1 MMDIYLLWH
10 ISLHFL
16 LMESLMI
23 SQKNIISS
31 ILKLP
36 LKHGRRFVAIVG
48 PPAGGKSTLANELQ
62 QQISGSC
69 VVPMDGFH
77 LSNEELKM
85 AGLYDRKGSPK
96 TFDVGGLEL
105 ILEKILGGGNIMFP
119 TFDRSLDRV
128 IQNGGMVKSD
138 DHTILVEGN
147 YLILNK
153 EPWKKLSRYWDFSIM
168 LDVPQEIIE
177 KRLLDRWA
185 ANGFDANQ
193 AALKL
198 KNNDLPNAMVIKNN
212 SLEADYCLCFC

>member
-1 MMDIYLLWH
+1 
-10 ISLHFL
+10 
-16 LMESLMI
+16 
-23 SQKNIISS
+23 
-31 ILKLP
+31 
-36 LKHGRRFVAIVG
+36 
-48 PPAGGKSTLANELQ
+48 
-62 QQISGSC
+62 
-69 VVPMDGFH
+69 
-77 LSNEELKM
+77 M

>member
-1 MMDIYLLWH
+1 
-10 ISLHFL
+10 
-16 LMESLMI
+16 MI
-23 SQKNIISS
+23 SQKNIITS

-36 LKHGRRFVAIVG
+36 LRNGRRFVAIVG
-48 PPAGGKSTLANELQ
+48 PPASGKSTFANQLQ

-77 LSNEELKM
+77 LSNEQLKKT
-85 AGLYDRKGSPK
+85 GLSNRKGSPD

-105 ILEKILGGGNIMFP
+105 TLAKISGGGNVKFP
-119 TFDRSLDRV
+119 TFDRSLDCV
-128 IQNGGMVKSD
+128 IQNGGMVKSK

-147 YLILNK
+147 YLILNQ
-153 EPWKKLSRYWDFSIM
+153 EPWKKLSKYWDFSIM

-177 KRLLDRWA
+177 KRILDRWA

-198 KNNDLPNAMVIKNN
+198 KNNDLLNAMVIKNN

>member
-1 MMDIYLLWH
+1 
-10 ISLHFL
+10 
-16 LMESLMI
+16 MI
-23 SQKNIISS
+23 LQKNIITS
-31 ILKLP
+31 ILDLP
-36 LKHGRRFVAIVG
+36 LRQGRRFVAIVG
-48 PPAGGKSTLANELQ
+48 PPASGKSTLANELQ
-62 QQISGSC
+62 KQISGSC

-77 LSNEELKM
+77 LSNEELEE
-85 AGLYDRKGSPK
+85 AGLSDRKGSPD

-105 ILEKILGGGNIMFP
+105 VLEKILGGGNVMFP

-147 YLILNK
+147 YLILNQ
-153 EPWKKLSRYWDFSIM
+153 EPWKKLSKYWDFSIM

-177 KRLLDRWA
+177 KRILDRWS

-198 KNNDLPNAMVIKNN
+198 KNNDLLNAMVIKNN

>member
-1 MMDIYLLWH
+1 
-10 ISLHFL
+10 
-16 LMESLMI
+16 
-23 SQKNIISS
+23 
-31 ILKLP
+31 
-36 LKHGRRFVAIVG
+36 
-48 PPAGGKSTLANELQ
+48 
-62 QQISGSC
+62 
-69 VVPMDGFH
+69 
-77 LSNEELKM
+77 
-85 AGLYDRKGSPK
+85 
-96 TFDVGGLEL
+96 
-105 ILEKILGGGNIMFP
+105 MFP

-147 YLILNK
+147 YLILNQ
-153 EPWKKLSRYWDFSIM
+153 EPWKKLSKYWDFSIM